1 MKKLL
6 LFYSCVFALSFLFS
20 CGNDDESV
28 TIETTVEEDK
38 ANVQQ
43 SFDDMVSCVKEI
55 RDSRSFSE
63 LFNNFLNMSD
73 GEMMNEEWVNNIT
86 EGLESV
92 FDFDH
97 VENNNRFD
105 MSHHAGMHIY
115 NTSNN
120 SWTKTTEFNDKVVF
134 KFPSEPSASSNN
146 VELVLDAFTDQ
157 LVTIDGENI
166 SMPKTMHA
174 YMNVD
179 GTKAF
184 EFTLSKVT
192 YADNAGYEMPVE
204 FDASLFMDP
213 MTLDV
218 ELSRMSN
225 TSYDMGMS
233 MKNSGFCDMSIRSQ
247 FELKDDD
254 FENLDGDSFEKAAVQ
269 VNLGQLSFRTMGDL
283 ASLFAI
289 EEPTDAQVNSLAD
302 LDLFFNDFKIADLQI
317 NEELETILLFYKDDS
332 SENTDDLLNELE
344 ELLEDIFG

>member
-6 LFYSCVFALSFLFS
+6 LFYSCLFALSFLFS

-28 TIETTVEEDK
+28 TMETTVEEDK
-38 ANVQQ
+38 ANVEQ
-43 SFDDMVSCVKEI
+43 SFDDLMSCVKEV

-73 GEMMNEEWVNNIT
+73 GEMLNEEWVSNLT
-86 EGLESV
+86 ESLESV

-105 MSHHAGMHIY
+105 MSHHAGMHVY
-115 NTSNN
+115 NSSSNT
-120 SWTKTTEFNDKVVF
+120 WTKTNDVNDKVVF
-134 KFPSEPSASSNN
+134 KFPSQPNATSNN
-146 VELVLDAFTDQ
+146 VELILDAFTDQ
-157 LVTIDGENI
+157 LVTIDGETM

-184 EFTLSKVT
+184 EITLSKVT
-192 YADNAGYEMPVE
+192 YADNSGYQMPVE
-204 FDASLFMDP
+204 LDASLFMDP

-218 ELSRMSN
+218 DVSRLST
-225 TSYDMGMS
+225 TSYEMGMS
-233 MKNSGFCDMSIRSQ
+233 MKNSGFCDMSIQSQ

-254 FENLDGDSFEKAAVQ
+254 FENLDMNSFEKAAVQ

-283 ASLFAI
+283 ASLIAI
-289 EEPTDAQVNSLAD
+289 EEPSEAQVNSLAD
-302 LDLFFNDFKIADLQI
+302 LDLFFDNFKIADLEI
-317 NEELETILLFYKDDS
+317 NDELETILLFYKDES
-332 SENTDDLLNELE
+332 SENMDDILDELE